1 MRYIATILITAFLIP
16 ALHGQSPSTSSSWKL
31 KKSSEGVEVY
41 YRQAENSPINEIKIT
56 TAFNGKL
63 KSLLEIMRD
72 VQGYPDWVYKCTDS
86 ELVERPSSSE
96 AVYYAV
102 MDFPWPLTDRDFV
115 AGSKIYSTSTG
126 KVVIT
131 VKGITDRV
139 PEHKERVRVPVLD
152 YRWEFIPLD
161 NDVIQVKY
169 YLRSDPGGEL
179 PPWLVNLVIDQGPTQ
194 TVKNLRELLQKN
206 NPSRK
211 GL

>member
-1 MRYIATILITAFLIP
+1 MRYPTTVLLLTLSASILF
-16 ALHGQSPSTSSSWKL
+16 GQSPPASSSWKL

-56 TAFNGKL
+56 TSFNGQL
-63 KSLLEIMRD
+63 KSLLDIMRD
-72 VQGYPDWVYKCTDS
+72 VQSYPDWVYKCTAS

-96 AVYYAV
+96 AIYYAI

-115 AGSKIYSTSTG
+115 AGSKIYSGANG

-131 VKGITDRV
+131 VKGMTGRI

-161 NDVIQVKY
+161 DDIIQVKY

-179 PPWLVNLVIDQGPTQ
+179 PAWLVNLVIDQGPTQ
-194 TVKNLRELLQKN
+194 TVKNLRGLLQKSN
-206 NPSRK
+206 ALGK

>member
-1 MRYIATILITAFLIP
+1 
-16 ALHGQSPSTSSSWKL
+16 
-31 KKSSEGVEVY
+31 
-41 YRQAENSPINEIKIT
+41 
-56 TAFNGKL
+56 
-63 KSLLEIMRD
+63 MRD

-206 NPSRK
+206 NPSGK

>member
-1 MRYIATILITAFLIP
+1 MRYTATILITAFLIP
-16 ALHGQSPSTSSSWKL
+16 VLYAQPSSTSSSWKL
-31 KKSSEGVEVY
+31 RKSSEGVEVY

-56 TAFNGKL
+56 TSFNGKL

-72 VQGYPDWVYKCTDS
+72 VQRYPSWVYKCTDA

-96 AVYYAV
+96 AIYYAV
-102 MDFPWPLTDRDFV
+102 MDFPWPLNDRDFV
-115 AGSKIYSTSTG
+115 AGSKIYSSANG

-131 VKGITDRV
+131 VKGITGRV
-139 PEHKERVRVPVLD
+139 PEHEERVRVPVLD
-152 YRWEFIPLD
+152 YRWEFIPLN
-161 NDVIQVKY
+161 NDIIQVKY

-194 TVKNLRELLQKN
+194 TVKNLRELLQK
-206 NPSRK
+206 SSLLGK